1 MRCWTHSGWFYHNL
15 TAVYHKF
22 SRYMGSQSSWIITSY
37 IIGTPINSEKNTL
50 RNQSVKLNYRI
61 KQLIASQS
69 SESPIIIDTMG
80 KDTNESP
87 RVTTRKGT
95 YYKYHPSP
103 PGNPVV
109 TGYPLRKVSKFMLCG
124 LSEWRLWTI
133 VRPWPMGRPWLH
145 RSRPVS
151 SNPRNPVLDELR
163 KSK

>member
-50 RNQSVKLNYRI
+50 RDQKCKTELKNKAAYSLSIKRIPNYYRYN
-61 KQLIASQS
+61 
-69 SESPIIIDTMG
+69 G
-80 KDTNESP
+80 K
-87 RVTTRKGT
+87 R
-95 YYKYHPSP
+95 YKWIPTSHYQEGHIYHPSP

-133 VRPWPMGRPWLH
+133 LGPWPSRLWFHRPH
-145 RSRPVS
+145 PV
-151 SNPRNPVLDELR
+151 P
-163 KSK
+163 SKPTVPCSGWA